1 MVTVYR
7 KTAIKINLAAIRREH
22 EAAANRFVHCEAV
35 KTSPV
40 SFLVL
45 CLLEHVSWLSYTET
59 TSFFFPSN
67 DAQSHVC
74 HVQPANLQLAA
85 NAVDFGMISRKQG
98 FHNIMMMW

>member
-7 KTAIKINLAAIRREH
+7 KTAIKINLAAISREH

-67 DAQSHVC
+67 DAQSNRMCVMFNPPTC
-74 HVQPANLQLAA
+74 IV
-85 NAVDFGMISRKQG
+85 GRKCRR
-98 FHNIMMMW
+98 FRYDKPEARVS

>member
-7 KTAIKINLAAIRREH
+7 KTAIKINLAAISREH

-45 CLLEHVSWLSYTET
+45 CLLEHVSWLYRTQKLLH
-59 TSFFFPSN
+59 FFFPSN
-67 DAQSHVC
+67 DAQSHAC
-74 HVQPANLQLAA
+74 HVQPANLYSWPQ
-85 NAVDFGMISRKQG
+85 MPSISV
-98 FHNIMMMW
+98 